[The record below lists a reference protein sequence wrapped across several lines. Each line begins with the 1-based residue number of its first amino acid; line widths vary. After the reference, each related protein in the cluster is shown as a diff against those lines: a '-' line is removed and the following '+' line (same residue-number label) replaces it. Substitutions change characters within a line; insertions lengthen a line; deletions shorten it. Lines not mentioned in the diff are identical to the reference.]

1 VYPRNALHIVA
12 AVAAFLLVAR
22 RVEAADKVER
32 VIAKVARNHG
42 HVLAVTPADVMAA
55 AKKTYDIDGTSRH
68 SHEITLTADDFKKLQ
83 AGEVLRMPS
92 TRYQG
97 QGHLH
102 RVLVKTAP
110 AIDPPESIPVVDVS
124 ISGKDDRELVIS
136 APDMAAK
143 VDKTFDMQGPA
154 PHGHTLTVTSAD
166 FEKLH
171 AGKEILLRSSFGDDH
186 THAVV
191 LRYPTKKP

>member
-1 VYPRNALHIVA
+1 
-12 AVAAFLLVAR
+12 VAAFPLFAR
-22 RVEAADKVER
+22 RVEAADKIER
-32 VIAKVARNHG
+32 VIAKVGRNHG

-55 AKKTYDIDGTSRH
+55 ITKTYDVNGTSGH
-68 SHEITLTADDFKKLQ
+68 AHEVTLTADDFKKLQ
-83 AGEVLRMPS
+83 AGEVLRMPT

-102 RVLVKTAP
+102 RVLVRTAP

-124 ISGKDDRELVIS
+124 ISGKDDHELVIS

-154 PHGHTLTVTSAD
+154 PHGHTLTLTTAD
-166 FEKLH
+166 FEKLL
-171 AGKEILLRSSFGDDH
+171 ASKEIMLRSSFGDDH

-191 LRYPTKKP
+191 LRYPIKKP

>member
-1 VYPRNALHIVA
+1 VYRRNALQVVA
-12 AVAAFLLVAR
+12 AVAAFPVALR
-22 RVEAADKVER
+22 RAEAFDKVER

-55 AKKTYDIDGTSRH
+55 VTKTYDINGTSGH
-68 SHEITLTADDFKKLQ
+68 PHEVTLSADDFKKLR
-83 AGEVLRMPS
+83 AGEVLRMPT

-124 ISGKDDRELVIS
+124 ISGKDDHELVIS

-154 PHGHTLTVTSAD
+154 PHGHTLTVTTAD
-166 FEKLH
+166 FEKLL
-171 AGKEILLRSSFGDDH
+171 AGKEIMLRSSFGDDH

-191 LRYPTKKP
+191 LRYTMKKP